1 MCLCDFALGINSFH
15 DSMNDSLSG
24 RVMGVDYGDARIGLA
39 LSDGMR
45 MVATPL
51 ETVPAQP
58 PKPAFRRIREL
69 LAEHDIRELVIG
81 LPLHMNGD
89 EGDRARASRAFAEK
103 IEKQVPGLT
112 THLWDERMTTAEAE
126 RVMRSAGAKSGRRKE
141 MRDQLAAQLIL
152 QSWLDSRTGI

>member
-1 MCLCDFALGINSFH
+1 
-15 DSMNDSLSG
+15 
-24 RVMGVDYGDARIGLA
+24 MGVDYGDARIGLA

-51 ETVPAQP
+51 ETVTAQP

-69 LAEHDIRELVIG
+69 LEEHDVRELVIG

-89 EGDRARASRAFAEK
+89 EGVRAVASREFAAK
-103 IEKQVPGLT
+103 IGKQVPGLI

-126 RVMRSAGAKSGRRKE
+126 RMMRTGGAKSGRRKE

-152 QSWLDSRTGI
+152 QSWLDARAGL